1 MRGIVAL
8 PRAPL
13 GGAVAKRKQV
23 VAILVPVYN
32 EEKVIPLFFQ
42 RIAPVID
49 QLAVEFTPHL
59 IFLNNASTDGSV
71 EVISEI
77 RRNHPDVYLLS
88 LAKNVGYQRSI
99 EFGLRH
105 STADI
110 YMFIDVDCEDPPEM
124 LLQFIQ
130 HYKEGYDVVY
140 GERVDRIEV
149 SSIKFLRKVFYRLMR
164 ALADEDI
171 ILDMAEF
178 SLMTNEVREAIIQD
192 SSSFPFIRASIGRVG
207 FKRKGIPY
215 RRDKRI
221 AGETHY
227 NIWGMV
233 IFAIGGILSSGTWLL
248 RLATYCLP
256 FWLLTMVTL
265 AGLASFGSFSWAYT
279 WMVVLGFAYCGSVL
293 SFLSIYLARTYK
305 NTLGR
310 PNAFLDRKHSYPQAL
325 AAREARSSSHTV
337 DSEDARAR
345 F

>member
-1 MRGIVAL
+1 MS
-8 PRAPL
+8 
-13 GGAVAKRKQV
+13 KQKQV
-23 VAILVPVYN
+23 IAILVPVYN
-32 EEKVIPLFFQ
+32 EEKVVPLFFK

-49 QLAVEFTPHL
+49 QLSVEYTPHL
-59 IFLNNASTDGSV
+59 IFLNNASTDSTV

-99 EFGLRH
+99 EFGLRNC
-105 STADI
+105 SGDI
-110 YMFIDVDCEDPPEM
+110 FVFIDVDCEDPPEM
-124 LLQFIQ
+124 ILQFVQ

-149 SSIKFLRKVFYRLMR
+149 SSIKFMRKVFYRLMR
-164 ALADEDI
+164 VLADEDI

-192 SSSFPFIRASIGRVG
+192 TSSFPFIRASIGRVG

-233 IFAIGGILSSGTWLL
+233 LFAVGGILSASTWLL
-248 RLATYCLP
+248 RVVTYCFP
-256 FWLLTMVTL
+256 VWLGAMTMLGVL
-265 AGLASFGSFSWAYT
+265 ANSGSAPWAFT
-279 WMVVLGFAYCGSVL
+279 WLVVLGFAYCGAVL
-293 SFLSIYLARTYK
+293 SFLSIYLARVYK

-310 PNAFLDRKHSYPQAL
+310 PNAFLDTKRSYPQVL
-325 AAREARSSSHTV
+325 SGERSRGARLPRS
-337 DSEDARAR
+337 DYEGSETTLQ
-345 F
+345 

>member
-1 MRGIVAL
+1 M
-8 PRAPL
+8 
-13 GGAVAKRKQV
+13 AKRKQV

-49 QLAVEFTPHL
+49 QLALEFTPHL
-59 IFLNNASTDGSV
+59 IFLNNASSDGSV
-71 EVISEI
+71 EAIVDI

-124 LLQFIQ
+124 LLQFVQ
-130 HYKEGYDVVY
+130 YYKEGYDVVY

-178 SLMTNEVREAIIQD
+178 SLMTNEVREAVIQD
-192 SSSFPFIRASIGRVG
+192 SSSFPFIRASIGRIG

-256 FWLLTMVTL
+256 VWLLAMAVL
-265 AGLASFGSFSWAYT
+265 GAIASFSAASWAFT
-279 WMVVLGFAYCGSVL
+279 CMVLLGFAYCGSVL
-293 SFLSIYLARTYK
+293 SFLAIYLARTYK

-310 PNAFLDRKHSYPQAL
+310 PNAFLDRKRSFPQTALLGSERSY
-325 AAREARSSSHTV
+325 ARSVEAEDSS
-337 DSEDARAR
+337 AAL
-345 F
+345 

>member
-1 MRGIVAL
+1 MSRQ
-8 PRAPL
+8 
-13 GGAVAKRKQV
+13 KQV
-23 VAILVPVYN
+23 IAILVPVFN
-32 EEKVIPLFFQ
+32 EEKVIPLFFE

-49 QLAVEFTPHL
+49 QLATEFTPHL
-59 IFLNNASTDGSV
+59 IFLNNASTDRSV
-71 EVISEI
+71 DVITEI

-110 YMFIDVDCEDPPEM
+110 FMFIDVDCEDPPEM

-130 HYKEGYDVVY
+130 HYKDGYDVVY

-149 SSIKFLRKVFYRLMR
+149 ASIKFLRKVFYRLMR

-178 SLMTNEVREAIIQD
+178 SLMTNEVREAVIQD
-192 SSSFPFIRASIGRVG
+192 TSSFPFIRASIARVG

-227 NIWGMV
+227 NFWGMLL
-233 IFAIGGILSSGTWLL
+233 FAIGGILSSGTWLL

-256 FWLLTMVTL
+256 LWVAAM
-265 AGLASFGSFSWAYT
+265 AGLGILANTGSAPWAFT
-279 WMVVLGFAYCGSVL
+279 WMIVLGFAYCGSVL

-310 PNAFLDRKHSYPQAL
+310 PNAFLDRKRSFPQAL
-325 AAREARSSSHTV
+325 PRTASVGPAHPFAAREEGSGFELR
-337 DSEDARAR
+337 
-345 F
+345 